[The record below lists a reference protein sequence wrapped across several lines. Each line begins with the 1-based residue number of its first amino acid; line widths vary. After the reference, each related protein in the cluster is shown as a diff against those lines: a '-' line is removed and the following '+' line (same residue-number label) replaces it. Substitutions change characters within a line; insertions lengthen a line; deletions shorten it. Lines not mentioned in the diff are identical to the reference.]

1 MLKYCRI
8 NYQIWK
14 KESVMRIF
22 CGVCHEVFKGDD
34 LIKIDFINTLTHYTC
49 LDLGIDLIKNIDT
62 FGNIKMEYPFLSE

>member
-1 MLKYCRI
+1 
-8 NYQIWK
+8 
-14 KESVMRIF
+14 MRIF

-49 LDLGIDLIKNIDT
+49 LDIGIDLIKNIDT

>member
-1 MLKYCRI
+1 MY
-8 NYQIWK
+8 
-14 KESVMRIF
+14 F
-22 CGVCHEVFKGDD
+22 CAAIVCTFILPQTKGDD